1 MALQAKLLRAIEEK
15 QVWPVGATRPQ
26 PVDVRIIAST
36 NRDLAGEID
45 AGRFRADLFY
55 RLNVV
60 HVLLPPLRE
69 RPEDIPL
76 LVDHF
81 IRRLNLK
88 LHRRVLGR
96 RAGGS
101 PRADDLRWK
110 GNVREL
116 EHVLEQAMILGDGDV
131 LGLRH
136 LPEELRTARCRRAP
150 TDLRDA
156 VRQFSA
162 TTSSTCWPASASTS
176 ARPPA
181 CSGSASRP
189 STGS

>member
-1 MALQAKLLRAIEEK
+1 MWA
-15 QVWPVGATRPQ
+15 VGATRPQ
-26 PVDVRIIAST
+26 PIDVRIIAST

-60 HVLLPPLRE
+60 HLVLPPLRD
-69 RPEDIPL
+69 RREDIPL

-81 IRRLNLK
+81 IRRLNVK
-88 LHRRVLGR
+88 LERRVLG
-96 RAGGS
+96 AEPEALQALMGHG
-101 PRADDLRWK
+101 WK

-116 EHVLEQAMILGDGDV
+116 EHVLEQAMIMG
-131 LGLRH
+131 
-136 LPEELRTARCRRAP
+136 TATSSASGTCPTTWGAAPRPRARWTSGRP
-150 TDLRDA
+150 C
-156 VRQFSA
+156 VSSPA
-162 TTSSTCWPASASTS
+162 TTSSTSSPAPASTS

-181 CSGSASRP
+181 FSGSAWRR